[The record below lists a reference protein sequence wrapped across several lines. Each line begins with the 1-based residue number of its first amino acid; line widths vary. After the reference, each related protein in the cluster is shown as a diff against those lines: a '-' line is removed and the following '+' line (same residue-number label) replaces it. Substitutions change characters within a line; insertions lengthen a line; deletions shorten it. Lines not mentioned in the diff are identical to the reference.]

1 MWFTEAAKI
10 ELRDLEKSISCHYAN
25 TDCHYI
31 DPTGTY
37 HEDVAEDI
45 MNFASKKFGLQTSA
59 KDFSAIWRYRARL
72 VSGED
77 NPDGI

>member
-1 MWFTEAAKI
+1 
-10 ELRDLEKSISCHYAN
+10 
-25 TDCHYI
+25 
-31 DPTGTY
+31 
-37 HEDVAEDI
+37 
-45 MNFASKKFGLQTSA
+45 MNFASKKFGLQTTA